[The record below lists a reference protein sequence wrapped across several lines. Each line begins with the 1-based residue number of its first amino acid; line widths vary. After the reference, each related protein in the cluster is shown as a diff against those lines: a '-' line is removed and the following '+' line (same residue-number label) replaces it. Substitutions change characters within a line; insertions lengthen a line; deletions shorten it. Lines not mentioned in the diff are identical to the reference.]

1 MDKIKH
7 VLLEDQ
13 NTSRF
18 VPETCRRT
26 VQSSTTC
33 GTESDSQ
40 NTLPCVSTTSRCI
53 APPDCHKVFQRLGHL
68 EAFYGEVA
76 GVQEVVDP
84 LLAAAGVVVGLCLG
98 QLIVMVGKAQ
108 VLTPTMNVQLLPNDS
123 ASHG

>member
-7 VLLEDQ
+7 VLLEAQ
-13 NTSRF
+13 NTSRC
-18 VPETCRRT
+18 VSETCRRT
-26 VQSSTTC
+26 VQKQTLTTHSLPGVSARRRC
-33 GTESDSQ
+33 CDSP
-40 NTLPCVSTTSRCI
+40 NS
-53 APPDCHKVFQRLGHL
+53 HKVLQRLGHL

-108 VLTPTMNVQLLPNDS
+108 VFTPTVNVQLLPNDS